1 MCSDRATH
9 DRSLLLLAA
18 GAKGAIGSTIAAA
31 TVMMAH
37 DPDRIL
43 PGMMSGTLFPGLG
56 QARAIKVAGWDQAPD
71 PLGEVLNR
79 QGILPEHL
87 WRPHLS
93 DLDSLPILPAPDAS
107 DSPVRQ
113 VEQLVDQIGR
123 LRSQDPGARAVM
135 VNLLPASKSIE
146 CPEAA
151 SLAELL
157 GSAALGEFPDLIYT
171 IAAVRCGVPVVNFT
185 PNCIELPAVVAAA
198 RERSIPLIGRDG
210 KTGQTYLKV
219 VLASAL
225 KARHLEVDGWY
236 SLNIL
241 GNADG
246 ANLMDP
252 DRAAGKLANKTDLL
266 TDILGYSPGEHYG
279 SPTHRVHIDYY
290 PPRGDAKEAWDVIDF
305 KGIFGLPMSLRVNL
319 VGRDS
324 ILAAPMVLDLARWAA
339 ALKLSGRGG
348 LVPELA
354 FFFKKPLG
362 DSPPL
367 TFQDQLRAM
376 DLLAENCRLA
386 GAANGRQHPG
396 RKWPGAR

>member
-1 MCSDRATH
+1 
-9 DRSLLLLAA
+9 
-18 GAKGAIGSTIAAA
+18 
-31 TVMMAH
+31 
-37 DPDRIL
+37 
-43 PGMMSGTLFPGLG
+43 
-56 QARAIKVAGWDQAPD
+56 
-71 PLGEVLNR
+71 
-79 QGILPEHL
+79 
-87 WRPHLS
+87 
-93 DLDSLPILPAPDAS
+93 
-107 DSPVRQ
+107 
-113 VEQLVDQIGR
+113 
-123 LRSQDPGARAVM
+123 
-135 VNLLPASKSIE
+135 
-146 CPEAA
+146 
-151 SLAELL
+151 
-157 GSAALGEFPDLIYT
+157 
-171 IAAVRCGVPVVNFT
+171 
-185 PNCIELPAVVAAA
+185 
-198 RERSIPLIGRDG
+198 
-210 KTGQTYLKV
+210 
-219 VLASAL
+219 
-225 KARHLEVDGWY
+225 
-236 SLNIL
+236 
-241 GNADG
+241 
-246 ANLMDP
+246 MDP
-252 DRAAGKLANKTDLL
+252 ERAAGKLANKTDLL

>member
-1 MCSDRATH
+1 M
-9 DRSLLLLAA
+9 
-18 GAKGAIGSTIAAA
+18 
-31 TVMMAH
+31 
-37 DPDRIL
+37 
-43 PGMMSGTLFPGLG
+43 
-56 QARAIKVAGWDQAPD
+56 
-71 PLGEVLNR
+71 
-79 QGILPEHL
+79 
-87 WRPHLS
+87 S
-93 DLDSLPILPAPDAS
+93 DLDRLTILPAPDAF
-107 DSPVRQ
+107 DTPAYQ
-113 VEQLVDQIGR
+113 VEQLEDQIRR
-123 LRSQDPGARAVM
+123 LCAQDPDARAVM

-146 CPEAA
+146 GPEAA
-151 SLAELL
+151 TMAELL
-157 GSAALGEFPDLIYT
+157 GSAELADLPDLIYT
-171 IAAVRCGVPVVNFT
+171 IAAIRCGIPVVNFT

-198 RERSIPLIGRDG
+198 REQSIPLIGRDG

-219 VLASAL
+219 VLASAM

-252 DRAAGKLANKTDLL
+252 EKAAGKLANKTDLL

-279 SPTHRVHIDYY
+279 SPTHKVRIDYY

-305 KGIFGLPMSLRVNL
+305 KGIFGMPMSLRVNL

-339 ALKLSGRGG
+339 ALQLAGRGG

-362 DSPPL
+362 DNPPL
-367 TFQDQLRAM
+367 TFQHQLMAL
-376 DLLAENCRLA
+376 DLLAEDCRLA
-386 GAANGRQHPG
+386 GAENRRSQSN
-396 RKWPGAR
+396 RK